1 MPVYNPDITMSK
13 EDKLKTACWFR
24 RICDAI
30 EDTSYPPD
38 WIEDVKTSVKKFKKT
53 ATNLEAEC
61 FITSIEGAPC

>member
-1 MPVYNPDITMSK
+1 MPVYNPDINMSK

-38 WIEDVKTSVKKFKKT
+38 WFDHVKTSVKRFKAT
-53 ATNLEAEC
+53 ASTLEAEC
-61 FITSIEGAPC
+61 FRPEIEGVPC